1 MKFITTLVL
10 GLLATPTLATAAE
23 CGEAQRPFSV
33 TVARVEEQP
42 EQVRLDYR
50 TLQTFSSMCPLI
62 ERSREIGQGAIELEV
77 GAEAGGFCL
86 PAFGPRQGSSTFAVG
101 EEALQPGSY
110 ELRINGVNYGTV
122 EITEDSA
129 TLVAPVDACE

>member
-1 MKFITTLVL
+1 VSADRA
-10 GLLATPTLATAAE
+10 LARDRA
-23 CGEAQRPFSV
+23 GRDR
-33 TVARVEEQP
+33 ARG
-42 EQVRLDYR
+42 
-50 TLQTFSSMCPLI
+50 
-62 ERSREIGQGAIELEV
+62 RS
-77 GAEAGGFCL
+77 GGWWLL
-86 PAFGPRQGSSTFAVG
+86 PAGLGPRQGSSTFAVG